1 MSRAKMREKAKQIK
15 DREKEHKNAVQA
27 QFRAKMKQVKQ
38 PSKPSIS
45 QDQPRMSIS
54 EQLQIERKKRKRLSK
69 QLLHMEKKIEQTTA
83 ILTKKEAQTGK
94 LKKQVSQLSKQLEQ
108 AKAVGKRAKETS
120 ASVTEEN
127 QSLKRELLDLQ
138 NEIGQA
144 RNQLALHHHHLKRIG
159 NLERKNKALK
169 EQMKQLFA
177 QQQTPDERLQQ
188 QLKKRKEE
196 VQQLQRCIRR
206 LKKKKEPT
214 VLEMHQQLCQQLTTE
229 TLKNYLPN
237 GRHLF
242 AELVQDIETLV
253 KRQKKQNNQQT
264 PEEPGP
270 DSSLLFGTT
279 FRQQQTENLLFRDL
293 DGKVYQIEHQD
304 EVDHSELPV
313 KAKRVSENKVEII
326 KAYQTMPKQMR
337 RCKRKAKKQ
346 QVKDKPLLIPIGTFR
361 VCLIG
366 AQRLQQYKKRLE
378 QYGVHVTVCNPYED
392 GAETIRNACKKSALT
407 IVCTQHTSHT
417 ALALARSSSQHL
429 ECIKHDNEDNLVART
444 RFFAK
449 WRLLQIERD
458 KKTETVSILVREE
471 EIS

>member
-1 MSRAKMREKAKQIK
+1 MREKAKQIK
-15 DREKEHKNAVQA
+15 DREKEHKKNAVQA

-38 PSKPSIS
+38 PSVS
-45 QDQPRMSIS
+45 QDQPTMSIS
-54 EQLQIERKKRKRLSK
+54 ERLQIERKKRKRLSK

-108 AKAVGKRAKETS
+108 AKAAGKIVKETS
-120 ASVTEEN
+120 ASITEEN

-144 RNQLALHHHHLKRIG
+144 RNQLALHHNHLKKIG
-159 NLERKNKALK
+159 NLERENKALK
-169 EQMKQLFA
+169 EQMKQLIA
-177 QQQTPDERLQQ
+177 QQQPPDERLQQ

-196 VQQLQRCIRR
+196 VRQLQRCIRR

-214 VLEMHQQLCQQLTTE
+214 VFEMHQQLCQQLTIE
-229 TLKNYLPN
+229 TIQSYLPN

-242 AELVQDIETLV
+242 AELVQDIEILAN
-253 KRQKKQNNQQT
+253 RQKKQNKQQT
-264 PEEPGP
+264 PEEPGQ
-270 DSSLLFGTT
+270 DGSLLFGTT
-279 FRQQQTENLLFRDL
+279 FRQHQTESLLFRDL
-293 DGKVYQIEHQD
+293 DGQVYQMEHQHEGD
-304 EVDHSELPV
+304 RSELPV

-326 KAYQTMPKQMR
+326 KTYSAMPKQMR
-337 RCKRKAKKQ
+337 RCKRKVKKQ

-366 AQRLQQYKKRLE
+366 AQRMQQYKKRLE
-378 QYGVHVTVCNPYED
+378 QYGVHVTICNPYED

-417 ALALARSSSQHL
+417 ALALARSTSQHL

-458 KKTETVSILVREE
+458 KKRETVSALVREE